1 VRDGA
6 STHCFTVFADDRRAM
21 LMEAHFDAEFSK
33 KEAFLA
39 ELNFCFGGVE
49 YL

>member
-1 VRDGA
+1 
-6 STHCFTVFADDRRAM
+6 M

-33 KEAFLA
+33 KEAFLCGRA
-39 ELNFCFGGVE
+39 EAYDFCFGGVE